1 MNWDLLIEGK
11 MSSANH
17 FILTFTK
24 FKRTVNK
31 IHVYM
36 KLQQLPPHSK
46 AYIAL

>member
-1 MNWDLLIEGK
+1 

-17 FILTFTK
+17 VILTFTK
-24 FKRTVNK
+24 LKRIVNI
-31 IHVYM
+31 IHVHM